1 MTPSNLFSI
10 DVDAHLKK
18 AASHTFG
25 SPSHYPV
32 ELVRSALR
40 RGAQQVDI
48 KITRNRIETRD
59 NGSGLD
65 PASIKTLISLLD
77 PRQPIAVKEEAVEA
91 LQTRSG
97 FGLLALFASSPE
109 KILVENVSAPGKT
122 RILFQKGML
131 STFDTCGLTTGT
143 HITLFTHTHS
153 HRDITREKQILQVY
167 CQGVQRDI
175 RLNNRLI
182 SGGPLLSQQM
192 AYLKIT
198 PSTHISH
205 GVIGIPPTGD
215 LCRLRL
221 LDQGIPY
228 RYVTLP
234 PYKGFIF
241 DAAIGYPY
249 PSNGEITKS
258 TLNHLMGFVFQLYQW
273 LCQRHAT
280 ASPQI
285 QARIEELIFT
295 HYRLTGDTSF
305 FRYFSPFK
313 VFQSSDTLSL
323 TQIMRQSSTSPIFAV
338 PLGKERL
345 RYNTTGKKVLSL
357 TREQADFL
365 INQQNLPITFLS
377 PVFQREKQFPKLLY
391 SFKKMFKRIILY
403 LFPTPSRKKMINLH
417 QLSSSEQFFINTLN
431 QYLSQSSDLFLSHG
445 PLLQAVMIPSRGPF
459 PSIPSKKG
467 KKSHPLFIRRSH
479 PLIRKAINAV
489 QRDPRNVEIFVPLII

>member
-1 MTPSNLFSI
+1 MSPSNLFSI

-40 RGAQQVDI
+40 RGARQVDI
-48 KITRNRIETRD
+48 KITHNCIEIRD

-65 PASIKTLISLLD
+65 SASIKTLTSLLD

-109 KILVENVSAPGKT
+109 KILVENVSTSGKT
-122 RILFQKGML
+122 RILFQKRML

-143 HITLFTHTHS
+143 HITIYTHS

-167 CQGVQRDI
+167 CQAVQRDI

-182 SGGPLLSQQM
+182 SRGPLLSQQM
-192 AYLKIT
+192 AYLRIT
-198 PSTHISH
+198 PSTTISH

-221 LDQGIPY
+221 LDQEIPY

-241 DAAIGYPY
+241 DAAIEFPH

-258 TLNHLMGFVFQLYQW
+258 TLNHLMEFVFQLYQW

-280 ASPQI
+280 TSPQI

-305 FRYFSPFK
+305 FQYFSPFK

-377 PVFQREKQFPKLLY
+377 PVFQKEKQFPKLLY

-403 LFPTPSRKKMINLH
+403 FFPTPSRKKMINLH

-431 QYLSQSSDLFLSHG
+431 QYLSQASDLFLSNG

-459 PSIPSKKG
+459 PSIPPKKG
-467 KKSHPLFIRRSH
+467 KESHPLFIRRSH
-479 PLIRKAINAV
+479 PLIRKAISAV
-489 QRDPRNVEIFVPLII
+489 QKNPRNIEIFIPLVIGS

>member
-1 MTPSNLFSI
+1 MSPSNLFSI

-40 RGAQQVDI
+40 RGARQVDI

-65 PASIKTLISLLD
+65 PASIKTLTCLLD
-77 PRQPIAVKEEAVEA
+77 PRQSIAGKEEAVEA

-97 FGLLALFASSPE
+97 FGLLALFASFPE
-109 KILVENVSAPGKT
+109 KILVENVSASGKN
-122 RILFQKGML
+122 RILFQKGIL
-131 STFDTCGLTTGT
+131 STSDTCGLTTGT
-143 HITLFTHTHS
+143 HIALYTHS

-167 CQGVQRDI
+167 CQGVQRNI

-182 SGGPLLSQQM
+182 SRGPLLSQQM

-205 GVIGIPPTGD
+205 GVIGIPLKGD

-241 DAAIGYPY
+241 DAAIEYPY
-249 PSNGEITKS
+249 PSNGEITKN
-258 TLNHLMGFVFQLYQW
+258 TLNHLMGFVIQLYQW
-273 LCQRHAT
+273 LCQRYAKT
-280 ASPQI
+280 SPQI
-285 QARIEELIFT
+285 QARIEELMFT
-295 HYRLTGDTSF
+295 HYRLTSDTSF
-305 FRYFSPFK
+305 FQYFSPFK

-323 TQIMRQSSTSPIFAV
+323 PQIMRQSSTSPIFAV

-345 RYNTTGKKVLSL
+345 RYNATGKTVLSL

-365 INQQNLPITFLS
+365 INQQNLPISFLS
-377 PVFQREKQFPKLLY
+377 PLFQKEKQLPKCLY
-391 SFKKMFKRIILY
+391 SIKKMLKRIILY
-403 LFPTPSRKKMINLH
+403 FFPTPSRKKMINPH
-417 QLSSSEQFFINTLN
+417 RLSSSEQFFINTLN
-431 QYLSQSSDLFLSHG
+431 QYLSQSRDTLLSST
-445 PLLQAVMIPSRGPF
+445 PALQAVMIQSRGPF

-467 KKSHPLFIRRSH
+467 KKLHPLFIRRSH

-489 QRDPRNVEIFVPLII
+489 QKNPRNIEIFIPLVEGN

>member
-1 MTPSNLFSI
+1 MSPSHLFSI

-40 RGAQQVDI
+40 RGARQVDI
-48 KITRNRIETRD
+48 KITGSRIEIRD

-65 PASIKTLISLLD
+65 PASIKTLTSLLD
-77 PRQPIAVKEEAVEA
+77 PRQPIIVKEEAVEA

-109 KILVENVSAPGKT
+109 KILVENVAASGKT
-122 RILFQKGML
+122 RILFQKRKL
-131 STFDTCGLTTGT
+131 SIFDTCALTTGT
-143 HITLFTHTHS
+143 HITLFTHS

-167 CQGVQRDI
+167 CQGVQKDI

-182 SGGPLLSQQM
+182 SRGPLLSQQM
-192 AYLKIT
+192 AYLRIT
-198 PSTHISH
+198 PSTTISH
-205 GVIGIPPTGD
+205 GVIGIPLFGD

-221 LDQGIPY
+221 LDQGIPD

-241 DAAIGYPY
+241 DAAIETPH

-258 TLNHLMGFVFQLYQW
+258 TLHHLKTFVFQLYQW
-273 LCQRHAT
+273 LCQRHAAT
-280 ASPQI
+280 SPQI
-285 QARIEELIFT
+285 QARIEELMFT

-305 FRYFSPFK
+305 FQYFSPFK

-323 TQIMRQSSTSPIFAV
+323 PQIVRQSGASPIFAV

-345 RYNTTGKKVLSL
+345 RYNTTGKTVLSL

-365 INQQNLPITFLS
+365 INQQKLPIAFLS
-377 PVFQREKQFPKLLY
+377 PLFQKEKQFPEILY
-391 SFKKMFKRIILY
+391 SIKKMLKRIILY
-403 LFPTPSRKKMINLH
+403 FFPNPSRKKILNLH
-417 QLSSSEQFFINTLN
+417 QLSSSEKFFIKTLN
-431 QYLSQSSDLFLSHG
+431 EYLSQSSDLFLSHG
-445 PLLQAVMIPSRGPF
+445 PVPQAVMIRSRGPF

-467 KKSHPLFIRRSH
+467 KKLHPLFIRRSH
-479 PLIRKAINAV
+479 PLIRKAISAV
-489 QRDPRNVEIFVPLII
+489 QKNPENIEIFIPLVVGN

>member
-1 MTPSNLFSI
+1 MSPSNLFSI

-32 ELVRSALR
+32 EWVRSALR
-40 RGAQQVDI
+40 RGARQVDI
-48 KITRNRIETRD
+48 KITRSRIRIRD

-65 PASIKTLISLLD
+65 PASIKTLTYLLD
-77 PRQPIAVKEEAVEA
+77 PRQPIIVKEEAVEA
-91 LQTRSG
+91 LQTRTG
-97 FGLLALFASSPE
+97 FGLLALFASSPG
-109 KILVENVSAPGKT
+109 KILVENVSASGKT
-122 RILFQKGML
+122 RILFQKGRL

-143 HITLFTHTHS
+143 CITLFPGT

-167 CQGVQRDI
+167 CQSVQKEI

-182 SGGPLLSQQM
+182 SRGPMLSLQM

-198 PSTHISH
+198 SSKYISH
-205 GVIGIPPTGD
+205 GTIGIPSTGD

-221 LDQGIPY
+221 LDQEIPY
-228 RYVTLP
+228 KYVTLP
-234 PYKGFIF
+234 PFKGFIF
-241 DAAIGYPY
+241 DAAIEYPY
-249 PSNGEITKS
+249 DNQIIKNI
-258 TLNHLMGFVFQLYQW
+258 LNHLTEAVSRLYQW
-273 LCQRHAT
+273 LCQHHAGT
-280 ASPQI
+280 SPQI

-305 FRYFSPFK
+305 FQYVSPFK

-323 TQIMRQSSTSPIFAV
+323 PQIMRQSSTSPIFAV

-345 RYNTTGKKVLSL
+345 RYNTTGKTVLSL

-365 INQQNLPITFLS
+365 INQQNLPISFLS
-377 PVFQREKQFPKLLY
+377 PLFQKEKQLPKRLY
-391 SFKKMFKRIILY
+391 SIKKMLKRIILY
-403 LFPTPSRKKMINLH
+403 FFPNPSRKKIVNLH
-417 QLSSSEQFFINTLN
+417 QLSSSEKFFINTLN
-431 QYLSQSSDLFLSHG
+431 EYLSQSSDLFLSHG
-445 PLLQAVMIPSRGPF
+445 PVPQAVMIRSRGPF

-479 PLIRKAINAV
+479 PLICKAISAV
-489 QRDPRNVEIFVPLII
+489 QKVPGNVEIFIPLII